1 MLKPLEYLEL
11 IQRRLWLIKVM
22 SLFPRLTWLGM
33 QLTRPLYVD
42 HETWLNRTLRY
53 GMMTLGA
60 GKLPPEEVKA
70 YIEGFNAMSKN
81 FKRAMNARRDG
92 VPLVWVQWILSSE
105 IIAAFGARALNA
117 ELLNVFGNVAGWE
130 APPKLIAEAEAIG
143 VPVEYCSALK
153 LSIGAYILGQTPE
166 PDLIIRASQ
175 PCDTSISSYQ
185 IMEYLTGAPS
195 FTFDAP
201 YWKDEA
207 SFDYYEKVMW
217 DFIAFMEHHLKRSID
232 WEKLREILTTVNEF
246 NFYLH
251 EVTEMMRATPCPC
264 SMITLLMQWVMR
276 EITIGDPA
284 ITASAKA
291 IYEIVRRR
299 YEKGEGIVR
308 KEKIR
313 VIWWNPPFAF
323 FTYVFKWMEH
333 TFGAVVVNDFIGQC
347 QMPQIDTSSNEAM
360 VRGLAES
367 HLYLAMGRQCHG
379 PVEFITDELKRAFE
393 AYSADCIIFAGH
405 NGCQHG
411 WAVGRIFKDIC
422 KKAKLPVLIL
432 NADIMD
438 QRHMPE
444 KEIMREITEFFRST
458 GLA

>member
-1 MLKPLEYLEL
+1 MLRPLEHLK
-11 IQRRLWLIKVM
+11 IINNRLLLIK
-22 SLFPRLTWLGM
+22 LIGHFPRFTWLAM
-33 QLTRPLYVD
+33 QLARPLYVD
-42 HETWLNRTLRY
+42 HETFLNRTLRY

-70 YIEGFNAMSKN
+70 YVMGFNAMREN
-81 FKRAMNARRDG
+81 FKRAMQAQKDG

-105 IIAAFGARALNA
+105 IVAAFGARSLNA
-117 ELLNVFGNVAGWE
+117 ELLNVFGNVVGWE
-130 APPKLIAEAEAIG
+130 APSKLIAEAEAIG

-153 LSIGAYILGQTPE
+153 TSIGAYVLGQTPE
-166 PDLIIRASQ
+166 PDLIVRASQ

-185 IMEYLTGAPS
+185 IMEYLTGAPA

-201 YWKDEA
+201 YWKDEP
-207 SFDYYEKVMW
+207 SFAYYEKVMW
-217 DFIAFMEHHLKRSID
+217 DFIAFMEHHLERKID
-232 WEKLREILTTVNEF
+232 WYKLREILTTVNQF

-251 EVTEMMRATPCPC
+251 EVTEMMRAKPAPC

-276 EITIGDPA
+276 EITIGDPG
-284 ITASAKA
+284 ITASAKQV
-291 IYEIVRRR
+291 YDIVKKR
-299 YEKGEGIVR
+299 YEKGEGIVK
-308 KEKIR
+308 KERIR

-323 FTYVFKWMEH
+323 FTYIFKWMEH
-333 TFGAVVVNDFIGQC
+333 EFGAVVVNDFIGQC
-347 QMPQIDTSSNEAM
+347 QMPQIDTSSNESM
-360 VRGLAES
+360 VRDLAKS

-379 PVEFITDELKRAFE
+379 PVEFITDELKRALEEF
-393 AYSADCIIFAGH
+393 SADCLIFAGH

-411 WAVGRIFKDIC
+411 WAIGRIFKDIC
-422 KKAKLPVLIL
+422 KKAKIPALIL

-444 KEIMREITEFFRST
+444 KEIKREITEFFRST

>member
-22 SLFPRLTWLGM
+22 GLFPRLTWLGM

>member
-1 MLKPLEYLEL
+1 MLKPLEYLSL

-22 SLFPRLTWLGM
+22 GFFPRLTWLGM
-33 QLTRPLYVD
+33 QLARPLYVD
-42 HETWLNRTLRY
+42 HETSLNRTLRY

-60 GKLPPEEVKA
+60 GKLPPEEITTYVM
-70 YIEGFNAMSKN
+70 GFNAMRRN
-81 FKRAMNARRDG
+81 FKQAMNARKDG

-117 ELLNVFGNVAGWE
+117 ELLNVFGNVVSAATPSE
-130 APPKLIAEAEAIG
+130 LIAEAESIG

-153 LSIGAYILGQTPE
+153 LSIGAYVLGQTPE
-166 PDLIIRASQ
+166 PDLIVRASQ

-185 IMEYLTGAPS
+185 IMEYLTGTPA

-201 YWKDEA
+201 YWKDGP
-207 SFDYYEKVMW
+207 SFEYYEQVMW
-217 DFIAFMEHHLKRSID
+217 DFIAFMEHHLGRQID
-232 WEKLREILTTVNEF
+232 WDRLREIITRVNEF

-251 EVTEMMRATPCPC
+251 EVTEMMRARPSPC

-276 EITIGDPA
+276 EITIGDPE
-284 ITASAKA
+284 ITASAREVYK
-291 IYEIVRRR
+291 IVKDRF
-299 YEKGEGIVR
+299 EKGVGVVK

-333 TFGAVVVNDFIGQC
+333 EFGAVVVNDFIGQC
-347 QMPQIDTSSNEAM
+347 QMPQIDTSSNETM
-360 VRGLAES
+360 VRDLAKS

-379 PVEFITDELKRAFE
+379 PVEYITDELKRALESFN
-393 AYSADCIIFAGH
+393 ADCLIFAGH

-422 KKAKLPVLIL
+422 KKAKIPALIL

-444 KEIMREITEFFRST
+444 KEIKREITEFFRST